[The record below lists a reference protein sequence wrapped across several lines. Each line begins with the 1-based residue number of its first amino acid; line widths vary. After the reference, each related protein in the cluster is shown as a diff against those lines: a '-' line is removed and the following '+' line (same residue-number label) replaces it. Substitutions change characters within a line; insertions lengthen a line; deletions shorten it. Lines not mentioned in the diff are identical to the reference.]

1 MKPKPPLRRPS
12 STTEPRC
19 NERSWS
25 GVGGVVTGET
35 ARLAGVDQGP
45 PRLEFAEFF
54 SAEYPGLVRGLW
66 LLTADLA
73 ESEEL
78 AQEAMARAYERWDR
92 IGRMD
97 SPGGYVYRTAVNLNR
112 KRLRHLAVRA
122 RRLFLAGSSDDAVG
136 HVEEARDLIEAIA
149 SLSRGQREAFVLV
162 EWYGMSSEEAAPV
175 LRITPASVR
184 SRVHRAREVLRKCL
198 AEGERHG

>member
-1 MKPKPPLRRPS
+1 VM
-12 STTEPRC
+12 
-19 NERSWS
+19 
-25 GVGGVVTGET
+25 VET
-35 ARLAGVDQGP
+35 ARSLGVDEGH
-45 PRLEFAEFF
+45 PRVGFAEFF

-122 RRLFLAGSSDDAVG
+122 RGLLAIGPRDDLLQQMDIG
-136 HVEEARDLIEAIA
+136 PDLTEAIA
-149 SLSRGQREAFVLV
+149 SLPRGQREAFMFI
-162 EWYGMSSEEAAPV
+162 EWFGMNSEEAAPI
-175 LRITPASVR
+175 LGITSASVR
-184 SRVHRAREVLRKCL
+184 SRVHRARAALRRRL
-198 AEGERHG
+198 LDVGENDG

>member
-1 MKPKPPLRRPS
+1 
-12 STTEPRC
+12 
-19 NERSWS
+19 
-25 GVGGVVTGET
+25 VTRET

-45 PRLEFAEFF
+45 PRLEFEEFF

-122 RRLFLAGSSDDAVG
+122 RRLVTTLPRDDPVG
-136 HVEEARDLIEAIA
+136 HADVGSDVTEAIG
-149 SLSRGQREAFVLV
+149 SLSRGQREAFMLI
-162 EWYGMSSEEAAPV
+162 EWFGMSSEEAASV
-175 LRITPASVR
+175 LGITPASVR
-184 SRVHRAREVLRKCL
+184 SRVHRARAVLRQRL
-198 AEGERHG
+198 VDEGDRDG